1 MSSNIRIKK
10 ICQHCDKVFT
20 AKTTVTQFCS
30 DVCAKANYK
39 KRLKERKVDASRTST
54 MRQLLS
60 VNNNPETINHSIKQ
74 IKEFISLSELSAI
87 TGLSKRTFYRLMKD
101 KKFPRLKIGQR
112 LLFKKI
118 EVLDYITFKYG
129 AV

>member
-20 AKTTVTQFCS
+20 AKTTVTKFCS

-39 KRLKERKVDASRTST
+39 KRLKEQKIDMSRAATRS
-54 MRQLLS
+54 QLLTTG
-60 VNNNPETINHSIKQ
+60 VILEEKDHSAKYS
-74 IKEFISLSELSAI
+74 KEIITLSELSAM

-112 LLFKKI
+112 LLFNKV
-118 EVLDYITFKYG
+118 EVLSFITFKYG
-129 AV
+129 NV

>member
-10 ICQHCDKVFT
+10 ICQHCNKVFI

-30 DVCAKANYK
+30 DQCAKANYK
-39 KRLKERKVDASRTST
+39 KRIKEQKIDESRIATQ
-54 MRQLLS
+54 RQLLNAGDNS
-60 VNNNPETINHSIKQ
+60 WESDILVKQ
-74 IKEFISLSELSAI
+74 SKEIISLLELSAM

-101 KKFPRLKIGQR
+101 KKFPRLKIGRR

-118 EVLDYITFKYG
+118 DVLNYITFKYG
-129 AV
+129 NV

>member
-20 AKTTVTQFCS
+20 AKTTVTKFCS
-30 DVCAKANYK
+30 DECAKANYK
-39 KRLKERKVDASRTST
+39 KRLKEQKLDVSRTAT
-54 MRQLLS
+54 KHQLLPKGDK
-60 VNNNPETINHSIKQ
+60 PEEGNYINKPS
-74 IKEFISLSELSAI
+74 KEIISLLELSAM

-101 KKFPRLKIGQR
+101 KNFPRLKIGQR

-118 EVLDYITFKYG
+118 EVLNYITLKYG
-129 AV
+129 NV

>member
-1 MSSNIRIKK
+1 MSSNIRIQKF
-10 ICQHCDKVFT
+10 CQHCEKVFT

-39 KRLKERKVDASRTST
+39 KRLKEQKIDVSRAATR
-54 MRQLLS
+54 RQLMPAGDKLGGS
-60 VNNNPETINHSIKQ
+60 NTPVKQ
-74 IKEFISLSELSAI
+74 SKEIITLLELSAM

-101 KKFPRLKIGQR
+101 KKFPCLKIGQR

-118 EVLDYITFKYG
+118 EVLNYIT
-129 AV
+129 

>member
-10 ICQHCDKVFT
+10 ICQHCDIIFT
-20 AKTTVTQFCS
+20 AKTTVTKFCS

-39 KRLKERKVDASRTST
+39 KRLKEQKIDMSRTAT
-54 MRQLLS
+54 KHQLLPVGDNLEGS
-60 VNNNPETINHSIKQ
+60 NYLSKQ
-74 IKEFISLSELSAI
+74 SKEIISLLELSAM

-118 EVLDYITFKYG
+118 EVLNYITLKYG
-129 AV
+129 NV